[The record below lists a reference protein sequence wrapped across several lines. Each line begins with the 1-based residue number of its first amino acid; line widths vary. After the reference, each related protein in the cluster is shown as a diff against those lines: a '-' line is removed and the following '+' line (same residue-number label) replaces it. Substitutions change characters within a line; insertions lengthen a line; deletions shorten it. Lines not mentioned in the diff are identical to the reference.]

1 GGAATVVDQ
10 LGLKG
15 VDAVAPPTEFIKKME
30 RQGIKI
36 ERQPIIDLTLAATSE
51 QFQYLLE
58 AILSDN
64 WCDAVIAVAGS
75 SAQFHASLAVE
86 PLIRAKKSASKP
98 LVAFL
103 TPEAHKS
110 LELLRENEIAAFRTP
125 ESCADSMSSFLNT
138 SSKELLIEQSAR
150 PISWP
155 EELPKYGVLVES
167 QALKVWNE
175 LGINHPKEKVI
186 NCNDLTH
193 DIPYPLVVKV
203 SSPDILHKTEVQ
215 GVQVGIENESELES
229 AINKIK
235 LSVSKRL
242 PNARIQ
248 GFQLQQMEQNLIEL
262 IVGYRDDPTVGP
274 IVLLGAG
281 GITAELSEDVS
292 IRLAPVSREQA
303 KQMID
308 EVKLT
313 KLIRGYRNLPEG
325 NIDAI
330 MDTITAISRLAELK
344 DVKVLDA
351 EINPLFVQTDRVVAV
366 DGLIVLKDSQE

>member
-1 GGAATVVDQ
+1 
-10 LGLKG
+10 
-15 VDAVAPPTEFIKKME
+15 
-30 RQGIKI
+30 
-36 ERQPIIDLTLAATSE
+36 
-51 QFQYLLE
+51 
-58 AILSDN
+58 
-64 WCDAVIAVAGS
+64 
-75 SAQFHASLAVE
+75 
-86 PLIRAKKSASKP
+86 
-98 LVAFL
+98 
-103 TPEAHKS
+103 PEAHKS

-155 EELPKYGVLVES
+155 EELPKYGDLVES

-175 LGINHPKEKVI
+175 LGINYHKEKVI

-203 SSPDILHKTEVQ
+203 SSHDILHKTEVQ